1 MATIDGDLGKQL
13 PATPWG
19 FLPPRMRTLFVAGT
33 QRTGGWLADA
43 FAADSATEVLLE
55 EAIGM
60 ADGLTRLREASFDAV
75 LISHESPELDA
86 LELLDGLRAGGGEDQ
101 PVVVLGTPGEQEM
114 SALCFEAG
122 ADAYVCVNSTT
133 IRSLIWTVSRAIERR
148 RLMAE
153 NRRLRQAESH
163 RRKLEHDEATRLLA
177 QQRAMLLGGP
187 STADGGDEPDDRS
200 PSRTFSRSAPLHQPL
215 AESLALRYR
224 ELLRTYVI
232 MGSGNL
238 PDEMKQLVDLL
249 ASTQVTAHQ
258 AMLLHLDVLDEMIQG
273 LGHRSARHVM
283 NRADMLILEMMVC
296 LVEGY
301 RTKAH
306 ANRLQPGRQRF
317 ARSPVAVEVAES
329 GQHLGPHQG
338 PWRVAADVDTA

>member
-1 MATIDGDLGKQL
+1 MATVVEESGNRL

-19 FLPPRMRTLFVAGT
+19 LLPPRMRTLFVAGT

-43 FAADSATEVLLE
+43 FAGDSATEVQLE
-55 EAIGM
+55 EAHGM
-60 ADGLTRLREASFDAV
+60 ADGLTRLREASFDAI
-75 LISHESPELDA
+75 LISHEEPDLDS
-86 LELLDGLRAGGGEDQ
+86 LEMLDGLRAGGGEDQ
-101 PVVVLGTPGEQEM
+101 PVVVLGTLSEQEM
-114 SALCFEAG
+114 SALCFEAD
-122 ADAYVCVNSTT
+122 ADAYVCINTTT

-163 RRKLEHDEATRLLA
+163 RRKREHDEATRLLA
-177 QQRAMLLGGP
+177 QQRAMLLGTEPGKRGVDET
-187 STADGGDEPDDRS
+187 SGGVHANPAF
-200 PSRTFSRSAPLHQPL
+200 PAVPLDNPL
-215 AESLALRYR
+215 AASLSARYR

-238 PDEMKQLVDLL
+238 PEEMRQLVESL
-249 ASTQVTAHQ
+249 ASAQVTAQQ

-296 LVEGY
+296 LAEGY
-301 RTKAH
+301 RT
-306 ANRLQPGRQRF
+306 RLREQLHPTRQR
-317 ARSPVAVEVAES
+317 
-329 GQHLGPHQG
+329 QHPEY
-338 PWRVAADVDTA
+338 A